1 MSANSCDPHD
11 GPAKCTTNMGE
22 ILLKAGDLV
31 SAYRYFQPLAEAG
44 EVSAI
49 DYLIEICVKAGDAER
64 AEAWRSKKLAAL
76 KI

>member
-22 ILLKAGDLV
+22 IHLKAGDLV
-31 SAYRYFQPLAEAG
+31 SAYRYFQPLADAG

-49 DYLIEICVKAGDAER
+49 DYLIEICEKAGDADR
-64 AEAWRSKKLAAL
+64 AETWRTKKLAL
-76 KI
+76 SN